1 MRISH
6 HVAATLFFAAAAI
19 QPTAAVRPIEIPE
32 VAVCLAG
39 AARSLAT
46 VPVLRGLKR
55 LVLQNPLY
63 SASAFAALSYDTTSP
78 QLLEYNATF
87 TRWLSSPE
95 VVKRAL
101 THLKPELQ
109 SVIFFNTSTAISRF
123 RSCRPSDTSL
133 PSTDIPAMYGM
144 QLVFSLVRRFEVKR
158 GDEKFDFLLRV
169 RPDHLFLQPLPQA
182 LGLNVS
188 KWKKDRLLTFGYEA
202 DSFALM
208 PSGPLAAVYFRSYTA
223 ASSCLF
229 RIFDGD
235 EKLPPSFAPSLQC
248 AKLEPWENLAR
259 CVVASNLAYHGLP
272 KLENAPRRPA
282 LIARVCNLNR
292 TTNEPSWPAWPMPIG
307 ETCVTTLDALKRP
320 RVVASY
326 RAGSSSGGGGWM
338 KLAVLLVFGATLFAA
353 YTFRERLYED
363 FMSVYGILVI
373 LLGPYLIP
381 AWEKAKPYV
390 QPYYESAKETAMPYL
405 LQAKEKLTPYYE
417 QAMVAADPYLQ
428 QLKAYAAQAYEK
440 GNELYTQ
447 ARAAISGKT
456 TKEPEYTIAEVAEPE
471 DHDDDDDVL
480 TK

>member
-1 MRISH
+1 
-6 HVAATLFFAAAAI
+6 
-19 QPTAAVRPIEIPE
+19 
-32 VAVCLAG
+32 
-39 AARSLAT
+39 
-46 VPVLRGLKR
+46 
-55 LVLQNPLY
+55 
-63 SASAFAALSYDTTSP
+63 
-78 QLLEYNATF
+78 
-87 TRWLSSPE
+87 
-95 VVKRAL
+95 
-101 THLKPELQ
+101 
-109 SVIFFNTSTAISRF
+109 
-123 RSCRPSDTSL
+123 
-133 PSTDIPAMYGM
+133 MYGM

-158 GDEKFDFLLRV
+158 GDEKFNCLRV

-381 AWEKAKPYV
+381 AWEGEAV
-390 QPYYESAKETAMPYL
+390 CAALCETQRDGDAVST
-405 LQAKEKLTPYYE
+405 AGREATPYYE
-417 QAMVAADPYLQ
+417 RRWSP
-428 QLKAYAAQAYEK
+428 
-440 GNELYTQ
+440 
-447 ARAAISGKT
+447 RIPICSS
-456 TKEPEYTIAEVAEPE
+456 
-471 DHDDDDDVL
+471 
-480 TK
+480 